1 MAVVND
7 GRRTKMYVDGC
18 EVARNPAVDNTGL
31 ATVNKPWMVG
41 GFSYNGTLDQLFHG
55 NIGDIR
61 IVDHALSV
69 DQFMIA

>member
-1 MAVVND
+1 M
-7 GRRTKMYVDGC
+7 
-18 EVARNPAVDNTGL
+18 ARNPAVDNTGL